1 MDFQTNTHTHT
12 EKQKRDNG
20 EFYLVI
26 LHCKFWEFDFDCK
39 MKWNRIANRES
50 VAKKMKCTMENC
62 CWLGFDLI
70 YCNLKQRQQ
79 LQHTHTHTHNN
90 ASNNNVNNNDKNNRQ
105 GRQTKLANEKFWNA
119 ARRLQLAMFS
129 LTRRKLIWI
138 PLCQTDDNRQRQ
150 PTTTKATTKAS
161 NESDSDN
168 DNGNNEREC
177 ECEREWKAVSDGDVD
192 ADGRDAVSFAA
203 KNSWQH

>member
-1 MDFQTNTHTHT
+1 
-12 EKQKRDNG
+12 
-20 EFYLVI
+20 
-26 LHCKFWEFDFDCK
+26 

-79 LQHTHTHTHNN
+79 LQHTHTRTTT
-90 ASNNNVNNNDKNNRQ
+90 STTT
-105 GRQTKLANEKFWNA
+105 TKTTEKEGKQSWRMKSFEMPRGACNSRCSRWRDGNWFEFRSA
-119 ARRLQLAMFS
+119 K
-129 LTRRKLIWI
+129 LT
-138 PLCQTDDNRQRQ
+138 TTDNRQRQ

-168 DNGNNEREC
+168 DNDNNEREC